1 MKNKCRI
8 CGSNNLLRTYY
19 PDIHFNNKVFKYYK
33 CNNCKTYNVFP
44 SPDESD
50 FILMYG
56 ETDHTY
62 LRQIQDKIQYDFNYP
77 YGNHQ
82 GYQIKFLKKNEA
94 HLKSKLLL
102 DYACGSGF
110 YMKFA
115 ESLGAEAVG
124 IEFDENFVKILK
136 EKTDLNIY
144 SFEQFKK
151 EYDNI
156 KFDFIH
162 LGHVLEH
169 LVNPYKTV
177 RQLIEFANED
187 TIFLID
193 GPLERNFCFSRV
205 YINFGS
211 YIKRKKYNEFPPQHL
226 TLTTAKSQLLFF
238 NKVGLV
244 KDKYFIVEQ
253 FFSLPSK
260 LSKSLGS
267 IVSYFVSNFS
277 IFISLIIPSFGNVFH
292 FRGKIDKDLL

>member
-1 MKNKCRI
+1 MKDNCRI
-8 CGSNNLLRTYY
+8 CGSNSLSLTYY
-19 PDIHFNNKVFKYYK
+19 PDIHFNNKTLRYYK

-50 FILMYG
+50 FKLMYG

-62 LRQIQDKIQYDFNYP
+62 LKQIKDKIQYNFKFP
-77 YGNHQ
+77 YGSHQ
-82 GYQIKFLKKNEA
+82 GYQINFLKK
-94 HLKSKLLL
+94 LKHKLKNKSLL

-110 YMKFA
+110 YMKYA
-115 ESLGAEAVG
+115 ESLGAKAVG
-124 IEFDENFVKILK
+124 IEFDEYFVKILK

-151 EYDNI
+151 EYTNI

-169 LVNPYKTV
+169 LVNPYDTIK
-177 RQLIEFANED
+177 QLIEFANENS
-187 TIFLID
+187 IFLID
-193 GPLERNFCFSRV
+193 GPLERNFCFSRL
-205 YINFGS
+205 YINLGS
-211 YIKRKKYNEFPPQHL
+211 CIKGKKYNEFPPQHL

-244 KDKYFIVEQ
+244 RDKYFIIEQ
-253 FFSLPSK
+253 FFPLPNK

-267 IVSYFVSNFS
+267 IISFIVANFFNFYFSYYPKFWKCFP
-277 IFISLIIPSFGNVFH
+277 L
-292 FRGKIDKDLL
+292 